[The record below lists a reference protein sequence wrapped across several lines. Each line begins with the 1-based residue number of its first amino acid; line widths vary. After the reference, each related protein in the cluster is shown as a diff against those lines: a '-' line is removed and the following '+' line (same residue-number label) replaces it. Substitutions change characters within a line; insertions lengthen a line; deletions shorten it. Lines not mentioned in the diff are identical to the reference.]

1 MKTPALQFLLTL
13 FSFLIMMTSGQA
25 QVTGRWKTVDD
36 ADGKEKA
43 VVEIYERQGMIYG
56 KVVRLSPGVKNP
68 NCKNCPGEL
77 KDKPIVGMVIM
88 KNLTKTEN
96 GAKGG
101 QVMDPGN
108 GNTYSCNLELV
119 GPDKLKLRGF
129 IGITAIGRTQYWYRE
144 SPAATAL
151 GTQ

>member
-1 MKTPALQFLLTL
+1 MKTAALLFLTL
-13 FSFLIMMTSGQA
+13 LALLIASTPGQA

-43 VVEIYERQGMIYG
+43 VVDIYEQQGMLFG
-56 KVVRLSPGVKNP
+56 KVVRLSPTVKNP

-77 KDKPIVGMVIM
+77 KDKPIVGMVII
-88 KNLTKTEN
+88 KNLTKTAN

-108 GNTYSCNLELV
+108 GNTYSLNLELV
-119 GPDKLKLRGF
+119 GPDKLKLRGY
-129 IGITAIGRTQYWYRE
+129 IGISAIGRTQYWYRE
-144 SPAATAL
+144 STNSTAA
-151 GTQ
+151 GDR